1 MRESSALLIK
11 TEEPA
16 IIRIDDESRGKDKE
30 KVPFIDKHNIIPN
43 NINHILAFVQRKS
56 KSMGVVERIIA
67 RDQN

>member
-16 IIRIDDESRGKDKE
+16 IIRIDDEYRRKDNE

-56 KSMGVVERIIA
+56 KSMEVVERIIA
-67 RDQN
+67 RDKK